1 MPPAPKVFL
10 SYASEDQPHSNWVK
24 DLAARLRTDGFDVAL
39 DRWGARPGDE
49 LTRFIG
55 QSRRDDCFLLLICTP
70 AYKAI
75 FDRRLQNVD

>member
-1 MPPAPKVFL
+1 MAPPPKVFI
-10 SYASEDQPHSNWVK
+10 SYASEDQTHANWVK
-24 DLAARLRTDGFDVAL
+24 DLSARLRVDGFDVAL

-55 QSRRDDCFLLLICTP
+55 QSRRDACFLLLICTP

-75 FDRRLQNVD
+75 FDRRL